1 MTDITLQNI
10 PRIILAFILSCVAG
24 LILAKPQ
31 HAITLYDEPPKYPA
45 HFTHFAYTNPH
56 APKGG
61 TLKLSAFGSYDSLN
75 DFIERGNSARY
86 LNLLYDTLTIR
97 SLDEPNT
104 VYGLV
109 AEKIEKAPD
118 ASWVRFYLRPK
129 AKFNDGHPL
138 TAEDVIF
145 TFNILKEQGSPFYR
159 QYYADIKQVIAEGK
173 HQVLFTFKQSNN
185 RELPMIVGE
194 LPVLPKH
201 WWQGKKFTATN
212 LTIPLGSG
220 PYQIT
225 QIKAGSSIRF
235 ERVKNWWAK
244 DLPVVAGFYNF
255 DIITVDYF
263 RDMSVALEAFK
274 AGQFD
279 FNLEYS
285 AKDWAKGYNCPA
297 LKEGKIIKKELDNHN
312 IATIQGFI
320 FNIRRPVFHDKK
332 VRQAISLLFDFE
344 WSNRQLFYNS
354 YKRLSSYFENSEMA
368 ANELPTEAELAILE
382 PLRDKVPAEVFEKVF
397 TAPTSDGSGIIR
409 EQQRKAY
416 QILHEAGYSI
426 KNGKMVNKEGNQLKF
441 EFLLAQANL
450 ERVILPFRANLAE
463 IGIDMEVRRV
473 DVAQF
478 VNRLRSRD
486 YDMISFAWSQ
496 SNSPG
501 NEQRSYWS
509 SASADQPSS
518 MNVIGI
524 KDPAVDIL
532 LEQLIKA
539 DTRESLVLH
548 ARALDRLLQWGYYLV
563 WNYYTDKYR
572 IAYWNKF
579 GQPSIAPQYDI
590 GLFTWWSLATEKTKD
605 AATAIATPAVKA
617 DMQRSDDSKQLGK
630 Q

>member
-61 TLKLSAFGSYDSLN
+61 ILKLSAFGSYDSLN

-138 TAEDVIF
+138 TAEDVVF

-617 DMQRSDDSKQLGK
+617 DMQHSDDSKQLGK

>member
-61 TLKLSAFGSYDSLN
+61 ILKLSAFGSYDSLN

-138 TAEDVIF
+138 TAEDVVF

-173 HQVLFTFKQSNN
+173 YQVLFTFKQSNN

-617 DMQRSDDSKQLGK
+617 DMQHSDDSKQLGK

>member
-24 LILAKPQ
+24 LVLAKPQ

-61 TLKLSAFGSYDSLN
+61 ILKLSAFGSYDSLN

-138 TAEDVIF
+138 TAEDVVF

>member
-24 LILAKPQ
+24 LVLAKPQ

-138 TAEDVIF
+138 TAEDVVF

-478 VNRLRSRD
+478 INRLRSRD

-617 DMQRSDDSKQLGK
+617 DMQHSDDSKQLGK

>member
-138 TAEDVIF
+138 TAEDVVF

-173 HQVLFTFKQSNN
+173 YQVLFTFKQSNN

-579 GQPSIAPQYDI
+579 GQPSIVPQYDI

-605 AATAIATPAVKA
+605 AATAKATPAVKA
-617 DMQRSDDSKQLGK
+617 DMQPSDDSKQLGK

>member
-1 MTDITLQNI
+1 MTDITIQNI
-10 PRIILAFILSCVAG
+10 PRIILAFTLSCVAG
-24 LILAKPQ
+24 LVLAKPQ

-61 TLKLSAFGSYDSLN
+61 ILKLSAFGSYDSLN

-118 ASWVRFYLRPK
+118 ASWVRFHLRPK
-129 AKFNDGHPL
+129 AKFNDGHPI
-138 TAEDVIF
+138 TAEDVVF

-382 PLRDKVPAEVFEKVF
+382 PLRDKVPPEVFEKVF

-409 EQQRKAY
+409 EQQRRAY

>member
-61 TLKLSAFGSYDSLN
+61 ILKLSAFGSYDSLN

-138 TAEDVIF
+138 TAEDVVF

-354 YKRLSSYFENSEMA
+354 YKRLSSYFENSEIA

>member
-10 PRIILAFILSCVAG
+10 PRIILAFVLSCVAG
-24 LILAKPQ
+24 LVLAKPQ

-118 ASWVRFYLRPK
+118 ASWVRFYLRKK

-138 TAEDVIF
+138 TAEDVVF

-617 DMQRSDDSKQLGK
+617 DMQPSDDSKQLGK

>member
-1 MTDITLQNI
+1 MLKEKL
-10 PRIILAFILSCVAG
+10 RIILVVILSCITRFAFAV
-24 LILAKPQ
+24 PQ
-31 HAITLYDEPPKYPA
+31 EAITLYGEQPKYSA
-45 HFTHFAYTNPH
+45 HFDHFAYTNPQ

-75 DFIERGNSARY
+75 PFIERGNPASY

-118 ASWVRFYLRPK
+118 ASWVRFYLRKK
-129 AKFNDGHPL
+129 AKFNDGHPV
-138 TAEDVIF
+138 TAADVVF

-159 QYYADIKQVIAEGK
+159 QYYADVKQVIAESK
-173 HQVLFTFKQSNN
+173 HQVLFIFKESNN

-201 WWQGKKFTATN
+201 WWQNKKFTATN
-212 LTIPLGSG
+212 LILPLGSG
-220 PYQIT
+220 PYRIS
-225 QIKAGSSIRF
+225 QIKAGSTVCF

-244 DLPVVAGFYNF
+244 DLPVVKGFYNF

-285 AKDWAKGYNCPA
+285 AKDWATGYNGPA
-297 LKEGKIIKKELDNHN
+297 LKAGKIIKKELDNHN

-320 FNIRRPVFHDKK
+320 FNIRRPVFQDKK
-332 VRQAISLLFDFE
+332 VRHAISLLFDFE

-354 YKRLSSYFENSEMA
+354 YKRLSSYFENSDLA
-368 ANELPTEAELAILE
+368 AHGLPSKGELAILE
-382 PLRDKVPAEVFEKVF
+382 PLRDKIPVEVFDKVF
-397 TAPTSDGSGIIR
+397 TAPMSDGSGIIR

-426 KNGKMVNKEGNQLKF
+426 KNGKMINKEGKQLKF

-450 ERVILPFRANLAE
+450 ERVVLPFRANLAE

-473 DVAQF
+473 DVVQF

-486 YDMISFAWSQ
+486 YDMIPFGWSQ

-501 NEQRSYWS
+501 HEQRSYWS
-509 SASADQPSS
+509 STSADQPSS

-532 LEQLIKA
+532 IEQLIKA
-539 DTRESLVLH
+539 DSRENLILH

-579 GQPSIAPQYDI
+579 GQPTLAPKYDI
-590 GLFTWWSLATEKTKD
+590 GLFTWWSLDAEKNKTAVTVISKPTKE
-605 AATAIATPAVKA
+605 TKI
-617 DMQRSDDSKQLGK
+617 QRSDDSMQLGK
-630 Q
+630 K

>member
-1 MTDITLQNI
+1 M
-10 PRIILAFILSCVAG
+10 
-24 LILAKPQ
+24 LAKPQ

-56 APKGG
+56 APIGG
-61 TLKLSAFGSYDSLN
+61 ILKLSAFGSYDSLN

-129 AKFNDGHPL
+129 AKFNDGHPI
-138 TAEDVIF
+138 TAEDVVF

-263 RDMSVALEAFK
+263 RDM
-274 AGQFD
+274 
-279 FNLEYS
+279 
-285 AKDWAKGYNCPA
+285 
-297 LKEGKIIKKELDNHN
+297 
-312 IATIQGFI
+312 
-320 FNIRRPVFHDKK
+320 
-332 VRQAISLLFDFE
+332 
-344 WSNRQLFYNS
+344 
-354 YKRLSSYFENSEMA
+354 
-368 ANELPTEAELAILE
+368 
-382 PLRDKVPAEVFEKVF
+382 
-397 TAPTSDGSGIIR
+397 
-409 EQQRKAY
+409 
-416 QILHEAGYSI
+416 
-426 KNGKMVNKEGNQLKF
+426 
-441 EFLLAQANL
+441 
-450 ERVILPFRANLAE
+450 
-463 IGIDMEVRRV
+463 
-473 DVAQF
+473 
-478 VNRLRSRD
+478 
-486 YDMISFAWSQ
+486 
-496 SNSPG
+496 
-501 NEQRSYWS
+501 
-509 SASADQPSS
+509 
-518 MNVIGI
+518 
-524 KDPAVDIL
+524 
-532 LEQLIKA
+532 
-539 DTRESLVLH
+539 
-548 ARALDRLLQWGYYLV
+548 
-563 WNYYTDKYR
+563 
-572 IAYWNKF
+572 
-579 GQPSIAPQYDI
+579 
-590 GLFTWWSLATEKTKD
+590 
-605 AATAIATPAVKA
+605 
-617 DMQRSDDSKQLGK
+617 
-630 Q
+630 